1 MKNQNY
7 FQWSLWLW
15 KIFLFQNPKVKKL
28 KTQIIQKRKNPK
40 IKKQKLKTTN
50 PSDTIGNYV
59 TSNSSKEVYY
69 EDTDD
74 TNKKC
79 YESCKYYYGK
89 PNIETG
95 EMNYKLCIDNYYFIR
110 NTTNCI
116 NQSEASTMNNIFILR
131 DENKNIQYFIKYD
144 SFFSILK

>member
-28 KTQIIQKRKNPK
+28 KNQIIQKRKNPK

-59 TSNSSKEVYY
+59 TSNSSKEGYY

-74 TNKKC
+74 TIKKC
-79 YESCKYYYGK
+79 YESCK
-89 PNIETG
+89 
-95 EMNYKLCIDNYYFIR
+95 
-110 NTTNCI
+110 
-116 NQSEASTMNNIFILR
+116 
-131 DENKNIQYFIKYD
+131 
-144 SFFSILK
+144 

>member
-74 TNKKC
+74 TIKKC
-79 YESCKYYYGK
+79 YESCK
-89 PNIETG
+89 
-95 EMNYKLCIDNYYFIR
+95 
-110 NTTNCI
+110 
-116 NQSEASTMNNIFILR
+116 
-131 DENKNIQYFIKYD
+131 
-144 SFFSILK
+144 

>member
-1 MKNQNY
+1 MIMKNI
-7 FQWSLWLW
+7 SISKSKSK
-15 KIFLFQNPKVKKL
+15 KIKKPN
-28 KTQIIQKRKNPK
+28 NPK

-59 TSNSSKEVYY
+59 TLNSSKEVYY

-74 TNKKC
+74 TIKKC

-116 NQSEASTMNNIFILR
+116 IKVKLLQWIIFL
-131 DENKNIQYFIKYD
+131 F
-144 SFFSILK
+144 